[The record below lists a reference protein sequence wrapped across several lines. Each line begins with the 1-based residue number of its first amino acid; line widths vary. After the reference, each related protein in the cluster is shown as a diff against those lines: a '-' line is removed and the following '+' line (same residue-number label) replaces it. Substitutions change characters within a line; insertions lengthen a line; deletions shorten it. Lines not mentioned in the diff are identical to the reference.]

1 MPAFP
6 KKWLWVLL
14 ALAFVV
20 PLLQPLFPDVV
31 SDYRLFLV
39 STMIIA
45 AIAVLGLNLL
55 TGFNGQISL
64 GHGAFYA
71 VGAYTAAV
79 LMDHLNMPYWATL
92 PCAAIVCFIVG
103 YLFGLPALKLEG
115 HYLALATFA
124 LALAVPQ
131 ILKYKWLEGLTGGVQ
146 GIVLSKPEVPFGL
159 PLNEDQWL
167 YYYCLVV
174 MVALYWAAA
183 NILNSRSGRA
193 MMAIRDQYMAAD
205 TMGID
210 TALYKTVTFGISAA
224 YTGIAGALSASAI
237 AFVAPDSF
245 NFFLSIKFL
254 IGLVVGGIGSLAGS
268 VVGGIFYVLVDNSAQ
283 ALSTFVKNDLGLQFD
298 LSAYTVFGILLIVLM
313 YLMPMGIVGGVYLAV
328 RRLRGR
334 AQLGGIFSA
343 CRPCNCRGRGLQH
356 NRSAEGRLLSAF
368 VFAEFQKKLTAPFS
382 TGRSS
387 LNTSRRAF
395 VGGASA
401 LALLSGSRAAFAQ
414 KKYDDG
420 ATDTEIKIGHY
431 RPLQRAGVRLRRDRQ
446 GHRSLLEERQRRR
459 RHQRPQDQLH
469 HARRRLQPAQDRR
482 DGPPARR
489 AGQGALPVQHAGHA
503 VQHGDPQVHE
513 PEEGAAALRRDR
525 RLEVGQAQGVPVDH
539 GLPARLP
546 HRSRH
551 LRQAHPG
558 QRQGRQDRRADA
570 ERRLRQGLLR
580 RLQGRP
586 RQGRRQASSST
597 SPTR

>member
-14 ALAFVV
+14 ALAFLV
-20 PLLQPLFPDVV
+20 PLLQPVLPDVV
-31 SDYRLFLV
+31 SNYRLFLV

-64 GHGAFYA
+64 GHSAFYA
-71 VGAYTAAV
+71 VGAYTAAI
-79 LMDHLNMPYWATL
+79 LMDKLDMPYYATL
-92 PCAAIVCFIVG
+92 PIAAVMCFIVG

-124 LALAVPQ
+124 LALSVPQ
-131 ILKYKWLEGLTGGVQ
+131 ILKYKWLEDLTGGVQ

-174 MVALYWAAA
+174 MVLLYWAAA

-245 NFFLSIKFL
+245 NIFLSIKFL
-254 IGLVVGGIGSLAGS
+254 IGLVVGGIGSLVGS

-283 ALSTFVKNDLGLQFD
+283 ALSTFAKNDLGLQFD

-313 YLMPMGIVGGVYLAV
+313 YLMPMGIVGGVYYLV
-328 RRLRGR
+328 QNLRGSMRGGR
-334 AQLGGIFSA
+334 AQQQA
-343 CRPCNCRGRGLQH
+343 
-356 NRSAEGRLLSAF
+356 
-368 VFAEFQKKLTAPFS
+368 
-382 TGRSS
+382 
-387 LNTSRRAF
+387 
-395 VGGASA
+395 
-401 LALLSGSRAAFAQ
+401 AQ
-414 KKYDDG
+414 K
-420 ATDTEIKIGHY
+420 
-431 RPLQRAGVRLRRDRQ
+431 
-446 GHRSLLEERQRRR
+446 
-459 RHQRPQDQLH
+459 
-469 HARRRLQPAQDRR
+469 QPA
-482 DGPPARR
+482 AR
-489 AGQGALPVQHAGHA
+489 
-503 VQHGDPQVHE
+503 
-513 PEEGAAALRRDR
+513 
-525 RLEVGQAQGVPVDH
+525 
-539 GLPARLP
+539 
-546 HRSRH
+546 
-551 LRQAHPG
+551 
-558 QRQGRQDRRADA
+558 
-570 ERRLRQGLLR
+570 
-580 RLQGRP
+580 
-586 RQGRRQASSST
+586 
-597 SPTR
+597 

>member
-6 KKWLWVLL
+6 KKLLWVLL
-14 ALAFVV
+14 ALAFLV
-20 PLLQPLFPDVV
+20 PLLHPLFPDVV

-79 LMDHLNMPYWATL
+79 LMDHLAVPYWATV
-92 PCAAIVCFIVG
+92 PAAAVVCFMVG

-146 GIVLSKPEVPFGL
+146 GIVLNKPEVPFGL
-159 PLNEDQWL
+159 PLSEDQWL
-167 YYYCLVV
+167 YYYCLIV
-174 MVALYWAAA
+174 MVVLYWAAA
-183 NILNSRSGRA
+183 NLLDSRSGRA

-254 IGLVVGGIGSLAGS
+254 IGLVVGGVGSLAGS

-283 ALSTFVKNDLGLQFD
+283 ALSMFVKNDLGLPFD
-298 LSAYTVFGILLIVLM
+298 LSAYTVFGVLLIALM
-313 YLMPMGIVGGVYLAV
+313 YVMPMGIVGGIYLAW
-328 RRLRGR
+328 RKLRG
-334 AQLGGIFSA
+334 A
-343 CRPCNCRGRGLQH
+343 RG
-356 NRSAEGRLLSAF
+356 
-368 VFAEFQKKLTAPFS
+368 
-382 TGRSS
+382 
-387 LNTSRRAF
+387 
-395 VGGASA
+395 
-401 LALLSGSRAAFAQ
+401 
-414 KKYDDG
+414 
-420 ATDTEIKIGHY
+420 
-431 RPLQRAGVRLRRDRQ
+431 
-446 GHRSLLEERQRRR
+446 
-459 RHQRPQDQLH
+459 
-469 HARRRLQPAQDRR
+469 
-482 DGPPARR
+482 
-489 AGQGALPVQHAGHA
+489 
-503 VQHGDPQVHE
+503 
-513 PEEGAAALRRDR
+513 
-525 RLEVGQAQGVPVDH
+525 
-539 GLPARLP
+539 
-546 HRSRH
+546 
-551 LRQAHPG
+551 
-558 QRQGRQDRRADA
+558 
-570 ERRLRQGLLR
+570 
-580 RLQGRP
+580 
-586 RQGRRQASSST
+586 
-597 SPTR
+597 

>member
-20 PLLQPLFPDVV
+20 PLLNPLFPDVV

-92 PCAAIVCFIVG
+92 PCAAIVSFIVG

-245 NFFLSIKFL
+245 NIFLSIKFL

-283 ALSTFVKNDLGLQFD
+283 ALSTFIKNDLGLQFD
-298 LSAYTVFGILLIVLM
+298 LSAYTVFGILLILLM
-313 YLMPMGIVGGVYLAV
+313 YTMPMGIVGGVYLAV
-328 RRLRGR
+328 RRLRGV
-334 AQLGGIFSA
+334 
-343 CRPCNCRGRGLQH
+343 
-356 NRSAEGRLLSAF
+356 RS
-368 VFAEFQKKLTAPFS
+368 
-382 TGRSS
+382 
-387 LNTSRRAF
+387 
-395 VGGASA
+395 
-401 LALLSGSRAAFAQ
+401 
-414 KKYDDG
+414 
-420 ATDTEIKIGHY
+420 
-431 RPLQRAGVRLRRDRQ
+431 
-446 GHRSLLEERQRRR
+446 
-459 RHQRPQDQLH
+459 
-469 HARRRLQPAQDRR
+469 
-482 DGPPARR
+482 
-489 AGQGALPVQHAGHA
+489 
-503 VQHGDPQVHE
+503 
-513 PEEGAAALRRDR
+513 
-525 RLEVGQAQGVPVDH
+525 
-539 GLPARLP
+539 
-546 HRSRH
+546 
-551 LRQAHPG
+551 
-558 QRQGRQDRRADA
+558 
-570 ERRLRQGLLR
+570 
-580 RLQGRP
+580 
-586 RQGRRQASSST
+586 
-597 SPTR
+597 

>member
-1 MPAFP
+1 MTSS
-6 KKWLWVLL
+6 KKWLWVLI
-14 ALAFVV
+14 ALAFLV
-20 PLLQPLFPDVV
+20 PLLRPVLPDIV

-39 STMIIA
+39 STMMIA

-92 PCAAIVCFIVG
+92 PAAAIVCFIVG

-146 GIVLSKPEVPFGL
+146 GIVLNKPEAPFGL
-159 PLNEDQWL
+159 PLTEDQWL
-167 YYYCLVV
+167 YYYILVV
-174 MVALYWAAA
+174 MVLLYWAAA

-193 MMAIRDQYMAAD
+193 MMAIRDYAIAAD

-254 IGLVVGGIGSLAGS
+254 IGLVVGGIGSLIGS

-313 YLMPMGIVGGVYLAV
+313 YLMPMGIVGGVYYLV
-328 RRLRGR
+328 QNLRSSMRGGR
-334 AQLGGIFSA
+334 ARQQA
-343 CRPCNCRGRGLQH
+343 
-356 NRSAEGRLLSAF
+356 AE
-368 VFAEFQKKLTAPFS
+368 K
-382 TGRSS
+382 
-387 LNTSRRAF
+387 
-395 VGGASA
+395 
-401 LALLSGSRAAFAQ
+401 
-414 KKYDDG
+414 
-420 ATDTEIKIGHY
+420 
-431 RPLQRAGVRLRRDRQ
+431 
-446 GHRSLLEERQRRR
+446 
-459 RHQRPQDQLH
+459 
-469 HARRRLQPAQDRR
+469 QPA
-482 DGPPARR
+482 AR
-489 AGQGALPVQHAGHA
+489 
-503 VQHGDPQVHE
+503 
-513 PEEGAAALRRDR
+513 
-525 RLEVGQAQGVPVDH
+525 
-539 GLPARLP
+539 
-546 HRSRH
+546 
-551 LRQAHPG
+551 
-558 QRQGRQDRRADA
+558 
-570 ERRLRQGLLR
+570 
-580 RLQGRP
+580 
-586 RQGRRQASSST
+586 
-597 SPTR
+597 

>member
-6 KKWLWVLL
+6 KKLLWVLL
-14 ALAFVV
+14 ALAFLV
-20 PLLQPLFPDVV
+20 PLLQPVLPDVV

-92 PCAAIVCFIVG
+92 PLAAIVCFIVG

-124 LALAVPQ
+124 LAPA
-131 ILKYKWLEGLTGGVQ
+131 
-146 GIVLSKPEVPFGL
+146 VPFGL
-159 PLNEDQWL
+159 PLTEDQWL

-174 MVALYWAAA
+174 MVLLYWAAA

-283 ALSTFVKNDLGLQFD
+283 ALSTFIKNDLGLQFD
-298 LSAYTVFGILLIVLM
+298 LSAYTVFGILLILLM
-313 YLMPMGIVGGVYLAV
+313 YTMPMGIVGGVYLAM
-328 RRLRGR
+328 RRLRG
-334 AQLGGIFSA
+334 L
-343 CRPCNCRGRGLQH
+343 
-356 NRSAEGRLLSAF
+356 RS
-368 VFAEFQKKLTAPFS
+368 
-382 TGRSS
+382 
-387 LNTSRRAF
+387 
-395 VGGASA
+395 
-401 LALLSGSRAAFAQ
+401 
-414 KKYDDG
+414 
-420 ATDTEIKIGHY
+420 
-431 RPLQRAGVRLRRDRQ
+431 
-446 GHRSLLEERQRRR
+446 
-459 RHQRPQDQLH
+459 
-469 HARRRLQPAQDRR
+469 
-482 DGPPARR
+482 
-489 AGQGALPVQHAGHA
+489 
-503 VQHGDPQVHE
+503 
-513 PEEGAAALRRDR
+513 
-525 RLEVGQAQGVPVDH
+525 
-539 GLPARLP
+539 
-546 HRSRH
+546 
-551 LRQAHPG
+551 
-558 QRQGRQDRRADA
+558 
-570 ERRLRQGLLR
+570 
-580 RLQGRP
+580 
-586 RQGRRQASSST
+586 
-597 SPTR
+597 

>member
-6 KKWLWVLL
+6 RKWLIVLL
-14 ALAFVV
+14 LLGVVV
-20 PLLQPLFPDVV
+20 PLLNPLFPDVV
-31 SDYRLFLV
+31 SGYRLFLV

-71 VGAYTAAV
+71 VGAYTAAI
-79 LMDHLNMPYWATL
+79 LMDQLDMPYYATL
-92 PCAAIVCFIVG
+92 PFAAVVCFIVG

-159 PLNEDQWL
+159 PLSEDQWL
-167 YYYCLVV
+167 YYYCFFV
-174 MVALYWAAA
+174 MVVLFWAAN
-183 NILNSRSGRA
+183 NILHSRSGRA
-193 MMAIRDQYMAAD
+193 MMAIRDYHIAAD

-245 NFFLSIKFL
+245 NIFLSIKFL

-313 YLMPMGIVGGVYLAV
+313 YLMPMGIVGGVYYLV
-328 RRLRGR
+328 QGLRGSMR
-334 AQLGGIFSA
+334 SPEAKAQ
-343 CRPCNCRGRGLQH
+343 
-356 NRSAEGRLLSAF
+356 
-368 VFAEFQKKLTAPFS
+368 
-382 TGRSS
+382 
-387 LNTSRRAF
+387 
-395 VGGASA
+395 
-401 LALLSGSRAAFAQ
+401 AAR
-414 KKYDDG
+414 K
-420 ATDTEIKIGHY
+420 
-431 RPLQRAGVRLRRDRQ
+431 
-446 GHRSLLEERQRRR
+446 
-459 RHQRPQDQLH
+459 
-469 HARRRLQPAQDRR
+469 
-482 DGPPARR
+482 
-489 AGQGALPVQHAGHA
+489 QHA
-503 VQHGDPQVHE
+503 
-513 PEEGAAALRRDR
+513 
-525 RLEVGQAQGVPVDH
+525 
-539 GLPARLP
+539 
-546 HRSRH
+546 
-551 LRQAHPG
+551 
-558 QRQGRQDRRADA
+558 
-570 ERRLRQGLLR
+570 
-580 RLQGRP
+580 
-586 RQGRRQASSST
+586 
-597 SPTR
+597 TR

>member
-6 KKWLWVLL
+6 KKWLLVLL
-14 ALAFVV
+14 VLAFLV
-20 PLLQPLFPDVV
+20 PLLNPLLPDVV

-64 GHGAFYA
+64 GHSAFYA
-71 VGAYTAAV
+71 VGAYTAAI
-79 LMDHLNMPYWATL
+79 LMDKLDMPYYATL
-92 PCAAIVCFIVG
+92 PIAAVVCFIVG

-124 LALAVPQ
+124 LALSVPQ
-131 ILKYKWLEGLTGGVQ
+131 ILKYKWLESLTGGVQ

-174 MVALYWAAA
+174 MVFLYWAAA

-254 IGLVVGGIGSLAGS
+254 IGLVVGGVGSLAGS

-283 ALSTFVKNDLGLQFD
+283 ALSTFAKNDLGLPFD

-313 YLMPMGIVGGVYLAV
+313 YLMPMGIVGGVYYLV
-328 RRLRGR
+328 RSLR
-334 AQLGGIFSA
+334 APSA
-343 CRPCNCRGRGLQH
+343 KAREQ
-356 NRSAEGRLLSAF
+356 
-368 VFAEFQKKLTAPFS
+368 
-382 TGRSS
+382 
-387 LNTSRRAF
+387 
-395 VGGASA
+395 A
-401 LALLSGSRAAFAQ
+401 L
-414 KKYDDG
+414 K
-420 ATDTEIKIGHY
+420 
-431 RPLQRAGVRLRRDRQ
+431 QRASG
-446 GHRSLLEERQRRR
+446 
-459 RHQRPQDQLH
+459 
-469 HARRRLQPAQDRR
+469 
-482 DGPPARR
+482 
-489 AGQGALPVQHAGHA
+489 
-503 VQHGDPQVHE
+503 
-513 PEEGAAALRRDR
+513 
-525 RLEVGQAQGVPVDH
+525 
-539 GLPARLP
+539 
-546 HRSRH
+546 
-551 LRQAHPG
+551 
-558 QRQGRQDRRADA
+558 
-570 ERRLRQGLLR
+570 
-580 RLQGRP
+580 
-586 RQGRRQASSST
+586 
-597 SPTR
+597 